1 MLLYKLLR
9 FLGFF
14 KVWHKALVKVQDLTF
29 MEKLHI
35 RNDERYI
42 LYRVCLLDQTVK
54 TQVKITMQN
63 LVIFV

>member
-1 MLLYKLLR
+1 
-9 FLGFF
+9 
-14 KVWHKALVKVQDLTF
+14 

-35 RNDERYI
+35 RNDERHT
-42 LYRVCLLDQTVK
+42 LYGVCLLDQTAK